1 MYINDT
7 KDKLQYSYVTECC
20 AAMKK
25 FKYLLKTDVNPTVT
39 IFSETKKDR

>member
-20 AAMKK
+20 VAMKK
-25 FKYLLKTDVNPTVT
+25 YKDLKPDATPTVT
-39 IFSETKKDR
+39 IVSETEEDR